1 MEVIAEISQLKV
13 AIVHYWLTGMRGG
26 EKVLEAICDIFPQ
39 ADIYTHV
46 YVPDAVSD
54 KLKRHQIKTTFI
66 QKLPRAHKWYPYYLP
81 FMPMALEA
89 LDLTEYDLIISS
101 ESGPAKG
108 IIPRPDA
115 LHICYTHSP
124 MRYIWD
130 MYYTYWGDA
139 HWLKRIPIAIM
150 AHYLRLWDSQSALR
164 TDKFIANS
172 SFVAQRIKKYYCR
185 DARVICP
192 PVDTERFCPVAEPDA
207 DYYLWL
213 GELCQY
219 KRPLDALHAFNQ
231 SGKTLVMVGE
241 GELKQCIQQQA
252 RDNISI
258 RSRVSQQE
266 IIRLFQNCRALI
278 YTGVEDFGIIPVEVM
293 ACGRPV
299 IALNRGG
306 IKDSV
311 INNVTGILY
320 NQPSIDDL
328 NQAVEEFEKNE
339 ALFLPEIIR
348 KHSESF
354 SYARFIRAI
363 KKCLNEVQ
371 ASIIPR

>member
-1 MEVIAEISQLKV
+1 MPELF
-13 AIVHYWLTGMRGG
+13 VHR
-26 EKVLEAICDIFPQ
+26 
-39 ADIYTHV
+39 
-46 YVPDAVSD
+46 
-54 KLKRHQIKTTFI
+54 
-66 QKLPRAHKWYPYYLP
+66 
-81 FMPMALEA
+81 
-89 LDLTEYDLIISS
+89 LILS
-101 ESGPAKG
+101 
-108 IIPRPDA
+108 
-115 LHICYTHSP
+115 
-124 MRYIWD
+124 
-130 MYYTYWGDA
+130 
-139 HWLKRIPIAIM
+139 
-150 AHYLRLWDSQSALR
+150 
-164 TDKFIANS
+164 
-172 SFVAQRIKKYYCR
+172 V
-185 DARVICP
+185 
-192 PVDTERFCPVAEPDA
+192 FCPVAEPDA

-328 NQAVEEFEKNE
+328 NQAV
-339 ALFLPEIIR
+339 R
-348 KHSESF
+348 
-354 SYARFIRAI
+354 R
-363 KKCLNEVQ
+363 V
-371 ASIIPR
+371 